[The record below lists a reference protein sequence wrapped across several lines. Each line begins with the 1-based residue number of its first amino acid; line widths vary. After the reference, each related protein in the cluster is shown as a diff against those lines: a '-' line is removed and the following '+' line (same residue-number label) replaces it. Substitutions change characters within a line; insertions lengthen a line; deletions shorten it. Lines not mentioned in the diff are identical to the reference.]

1 MPLSPA
7 RQTALVNLVRR
18 TARAEILPRFRNL
31 AAAEIFEKSGPED
44 LVTEADHAAE
54 AMLTRGLR
62 EMFPGALVVGEEAV
76 SRDPSIADGIA
87 RAELAFIVDPVDG
100 TWNFARGLS
109 TFGVIVAAT
118 RKGVPVFGLLY
129 DPVMDDW
136 LIADETT
143 PARHVRPG
151 RPARQVRVSGGG
163 DINEMSGFIPLY
175 LLPKEHRGAVAALYP
190 GFRRAASLRCS
201 CHEYR
206 TLAQGHVDF
215 CLAAG
220 LQPWDH
226 AAGVLICQQAGGYAA
241 MLDGSPYSAARR
253 DGILLTAPSPD
264 AWARLRE
271 RFDMLG

>member
-175 LLPKEHRGAVAALYP
+175 LLPKEHRGS
-190 GFRRAASLRCS
+190 R
-201 CHEYR
+201 
-206 TLAQGHVDF
+206 
-215 CLAAG
+215 
-220 LQPWDH
+220 
-226 AAGVLICQQAGGYAA
+226 
-241 MLDGSPYSAARR
+241 
-253 DGILLTAPSPD
+253 
-264 AWARLRE
+264 
-271 RFDMLG
+271 